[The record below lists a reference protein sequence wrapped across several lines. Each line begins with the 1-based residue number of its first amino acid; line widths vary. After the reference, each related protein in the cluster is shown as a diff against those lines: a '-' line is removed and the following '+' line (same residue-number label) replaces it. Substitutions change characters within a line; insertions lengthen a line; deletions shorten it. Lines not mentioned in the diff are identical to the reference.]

1 MILEVFSSLNNS
13 DSTSRFLIS
22 VGIVR
27 GPCSNGEAL
36 ALTGKVK
43 AFGTDLK
50 KTNKVLF
57 LVTQQLLADK
67 EGG

>member
-1 MILEVFSSLNNS
+1 MGL
-13 DSTSRFLIS
+13 
-22 VGIVR
+22 VR
-27 GPCSNGEAL
+27 GPLSPHVCQGKDCSDGKVL
-36 ALTGKVK
+36 SLTGKVK
-43 AFGTDLK
+43 VFGTDLKK